1 MYAIRRWWDRNSIRF
16 GLIGLALGSAW
27 LIRQTQGSLVYEV
40 YRGLASPFVN
50 EAAQPVAPKDARTL
64 ELEQRVAELQSQNRQ
79 LQGLLDYVE
88 KAPSQG
94 LVAPVIGRSA
104 DHWWQQITLGRGRQ
118 DGIQVGAIVSGEGGI
133 VGRVVQVTPNTSRVL
148 LISDPTSQLGVTISR
163 SRNMGYIRG
172 QAANR
177 VVMEFFDK
185 VPDVRPG
192 DVVSTSSY
200 SQLFPAG
207 LPVGIV
213 ESVNLNK
220 SPAPEAVV
228 ELSAPISRL
237 EWVIVSPNPKAAAQE
252 ISAEPSSNQTPS
264 ENPNAVLPSNAL
276 TPAASSSSDEASPGR
291 VE

>member
-1 MYAIRRWWDRNSIRF
+1 MYAARRWWDRNGIRL
-16 GLIGLALGSAW
+16 GLVGLALGSAW
-27 LIRQTQGSLVYEV
+27 LIRQTHGGLIYEV
-40 YRGLASPFVN
+40 YRGLAQPFIRN
-50 EAAQPVAPKDARTL
+50 EPAQTAEQAKDPRML
-64 ELEQRVAELQSQNRQ
+64 ELEQRLVELESQNRQ
-79 LQGLLDYVE
+79 LQELLGYVE
-88 KAPSQG
+88 KKPSQG
-94 LVAPVIGRSA
+94 TVAPVIGRSA
-104 DHWWQQITLGRGRQ
+104 DHWWQQVILGRGKQ

-148 LISDPTSQLGVTISR
+148 LISDPTSQLGVTVSR

-177 VVMEFFDK
+177 VIMEFFDK

-228 ELSAPISRL
+228 ELSAPISQL
-237 EWVIVSPNPKAAAQE
+237 EWVVVSPNPKVGAAELSLQNDLDGKDTGSRSR
-252 ISAEPSSNQTPS
+252 SAGGG
-264 ENPNAVLPSNAL
+264 L
-276 TPAASSSSDEASPGR
+276 
-291 VE
+291 

>member
-1 MYAIRRWWDRNSIRF
+1 MYAVRRWWDRNSVRL

-27 LIRQTQGSLVYEV
+27 LIRQTQGSLIYEV
-40 YRGLASPFVN
+40 YRGLANPFVGQP
-50 EAAQPVAPKDARTL
+50 AQTDQAPKDPRVL
-64 ELEQRVAELQSQNRQ
+64 ELEQRLVELESQNRK
-79 LQGLLDYVE
+79 LQELLGYIQQPPKD
-88 KAPSQG
+88 G
-94 LVAPVIGRSA
+94 TVAPVIGRSA
-104 DHWWQQITLGRGRQ
+104 DHWWQQVTLGRGQQ

-148 LISDPTSQLGVTISR
+148 LISDPTSQLGVTVSR

-172 QAANR
+172 QSANR
-177 VVMEFFDK
+177 VIMEFFDK

-192 DVVSTSSY
+192 DVISTSSY

-228 ELSAPISRL
+228 ELSAPISQL
-237 EWVIVSPNPKAAAQE
+237 EWVLVAPNPKQATLPQDLLQA
-252 ISAEPSSNQTPS
+252 
-264 ENPNAVLPSNAL
+264 NPLEDAD
-276 TPAASSSSDEASPGR
+276 SSSDATR
-291 VE
+291 DRL

>member
-1 MYAIRRWWDRNSIRF
+1 MYAIRRWWDRNSIKF

-27 LIRQTQGSLVYEV
+27 LIRQTQGSLIYEV
-40 YRGLASPFVN
+40 YRGLANPFVN
-50 EAAQPVAPKDARTL
+50 EASQPAPAKDAHTL
-64 ELEQRVAELQSQNRQ
+64 ELEQRLVELQSQNRQ
-79 LQGLLDYVE
+79 LQALLGYVE
-88 KAPSQG
+88 KTPGEG

-104 DHWWQQITLGRGRQ
+104 DHWWQQIILGRGSQ
-118 DGIQVGAIVSGEGGI
+118 DGIRVGAIVSGEGGI

-148 LISDPTSQLGVTISR
+148 LISYPTSQLGVTISR

-237 EWVIVSPNPKAAAQE
+237 EWVLVSPNPKAATQE
-252 ISAEPSSNQTPS
+252 LPGEPTSDQALNQPSQSALPGDTLVSPS
-264 ENPNAVLPSNAL
+264 E
-276 TPAASSSSDEASPGR
+276 ASSSSLELGQ
-291 VE
+291 E

>member
-1 MYAIRRWWDRNSIRF
+1 MYAARRWWDRNGIRL

-27 LIRQTQGSLVYEV
+27 LIRQTQSGLIYEA
-40 YRGLASPFVN
+40 YRGLARPFIGN
-50 EAAQPVAPKDARTL
+50 EPTQAAEQPKDPRML
-64 ELEQRVAELQSQNRQ
+64 ELEQRLVELESQNRQ
-79 LQGLLDYVE
+79 LQELLGYVE
-88 KAPSQG
+88 QRSSQG
-94 LVAPVIGRSA
+94 TVAPVIGRSA
-104 DHWWQQITLGRGRQ
+104 DHWWQQIVLGRGSQ
-118 DGIQVGAIVSGEGGI
+118 AGIQIGAIVSGEGGI
-133 VGRVVQVTPNTSRVL
+133 VGRVVHVTPNTSRVL

-177 VVMEFFDK
+177 VIMEFFDK

-228 ELSAPISRL
+228 ELSAPISQL
-237 EWVIVSPNPKAAAQE
+237 EWVMVSANPKAGAAELSLQGN
-252 ISAEPSSNQTPS
+252 SSDAS
-264 ENPNAVLPSNAL
+264 
-276 TPAASSSSDEASPGR
+276 ASSSSGSAGGDL
-291 VE
+291 

>member
-1 MYAIRRWWDRNSIRF
+1 MYAVRRWWDRNSIRL

-27 LIRQTQGSLVYEV
+27 LIRQTQGGLIYEI
-40 YRGLASPFVN
+40 YRGLANPFIGQP
-50 EAAQPVAPKDARTL
+50 AQTDQAAPKDSKML
-64 ELEQRVAELQSQNRQ
+64 ELEQRLIELESQNRK
-79 LQGLLDYVE
+79 LQELLGYVQNPP
-88 KAPSQG
+88 KNG
-94 LVAPVIGRSA
+94 IVAPVIGRSA
-104 DHWWQQITLGRGRQ
+104 DHWWQQVTLGRGKQ

-148 LISDPTSQLGVTISR
+148 LISDPTSQLGVTVSR

-172 QAANR
+172 QSANR
-177 VVMEFFDK
+177 VIMEFFDK

-192 DVVSTSSY
+192 DVISTSSY

-228 ELSAPISRL
+228 ELSAPISQL
-237 EWVIVSPNPKAAAQE
+237 EWVLVAPNPKQ
-252 ISAEPSSNQTPS
+252 SAKLSENLLQSNPLEESGSDSSNS
-264 ENPNAVLPSNAL
+264 ARDAL
-276 TPAASSSSDEASPGR
+276 
-291 VE
+291 

>member
-1 MYAIRRWWDRNSIRF
+1 MYAVRRWWDRNSVRL

-27 LIRQTQGSLVYEV
+27 LVRQTQGSLIYEV
-40 YRGLASPFVN
+40 YRGLANPFVGQP
-50 EAAQPVAPKDARTL
+50 AQTDQAPKDPRVL
-64 ELEQRVAELQSQNRQ
+64 ELEQRLVELESQNRK
-79 LQGLLDYVE
+79 LQELLGYIQQPPKD
-88 KAPSQG
+88 G
-94 LVAPVIGRSA
+94 TVAPVIGRSA
-104 DHWWQQITLGRGRQ
+104 DHWWQQVTLGRGQQ

-148 LISDPTSQLGVTISR
+148 LISDPTSQLGVTVSR

-172 QAANR
+172 QSANR
-177 VVMEFFDK
+177 VIMEFFDK

-192 DVVSTSSY
+192 DVISTSSY

-228 ELSAPISRL
+228 ELSAPISQL
-237 EWVIVSPNPKAAAQE
+237 EWVLVAPNPKQATLPQDLLQA
-252 ISAEPSSNQTPS
+252 
-264 ENPNAVLPSNAL
+264 NPLEDAD
-276 TPAASSSSDEASPGR
+276 SSSDATR
-291 VE
+291 DRL

>member
-1 MYAIRRWWDRNSIRF
+1 MYAIRRWWDRNSIKF

-27 LIRQTQGSLVYEV
+27 LIRQTQGSLIYEV
-40 YRGLASPFVN
+40 YRGLARPFVN
-50 EAAQPVAPKDARTL
+50 EAAQPAPAKDARTL
-64 ELEQRVAELQSQNRQ
+64 ELEQRVVELQSQNRQ
-79 LQGLLDYVE
+79 LQALLGYVE
-88 KAPSQG
+88 KTPGQG

-104 DHWWQQITLGRGRQ
+104 DHWWQQITLGRGSQ
-118 DGIQVGAIVSGEGGI
+118 DSIQVGAIVSGESGI

-237 EWVIVSPNPKAAAQE
+237 EWVLVSPNPKAAAQE
-252 ISAEPSSNQTPS
+252 SPGLTSDQSPS
-264 ENPNAVLPSNAL
+264 EVPKAVLPSDAPTSEPSETTNPSL
-276 TPAASSSSDEASPGR
+276 DLGQE
-291 VE
+291 